1 MRGITFLL
9 LLSLSL
15 PLLSLTEI
23 EKTVREIKIL
33 NLLNGLELSREQMK
47 FILSKA
53 KEAKK
58 LREEMEAKLKPYE
71 SLYLDTLRNLKR
83 ELMKGGVID
92 GRLRRQVG
100 RMQVQ
105 KKKIMR
111 DYYDKLFKL
120 AEEVEKNLQDYQ
132 LNALSSYKPCL
143 IPPKE
148 GNRIGQAENYR
159 ALERILMEIR
169 EAPESVYALKK
180 EEWAEEIVK
189 AGKLHSSFKI
199 VDEEK
204 EKERIIKIFEEARA
218 LSDVE
223 FALEKSN
230 LARKLKE
237 NFTVPHLSFGVKN
250 KILNYLLAPEV
261 IPLLEEK
268 LRKKKTYVT
277 SSG

>member
-1 MRGITFLL
+1 MVMRGITFLL

-83 ELMKGGVID
+83 ELIKGGVID

-268 LRKKKTYVT
+268 LRKKKLM
-277 SSG
+277 

>member
-1 MRGITFLL
+1 MMRGITFLL
-9 LLSLSL
+9 ILSLSL

-83 ELMKGGVID
+83 ELINGGVID

-105 KKKIMR
+105 KKKIKR

-132 LNALSSYKPCL
+132 LNALSNYKPCL

-268 LRKKKTYVT
+268 LRKKKLM
-277 SSG
+277 

>member
-1 MRGITFLL
+1 
-9 LLSLSL
+9 
-15 PLLSLTEI
+15 
-23 EKTVREIKIL
+23 
-33 NLLNGLELSREQMK
+33 
-47 FILSKA
+47 
-53 KEAKK
+53 
-58 LREEMEAKLKPYE
+58 
-71 SLYLDTLRNLKR
+71 
-83 ELMKGGVID
+83 
-92 GRLRRQVG
+92 
-100 RMQVQ
+100 
-105 KKKIMR
+105 
-111 DYYDKLFKL
+111 
-120 AEEVEKNLQDYQ
+120 
-132 LNALSSYKPCL
+132 
-143 IPPKE
+143 
-148 GNRIGQAENYR
+148 
-159 ALERILMEIR
+159 MEIR

-268 LRKKKTYVT
+268 LRKKKLM
-277 SSG
+277 

>member
-1 MRGITFLL
+1 MVMRGITFLL

-83 ELMKGGVID
+83 ELIKGGVID

-132 LNALSSYKPCL
+132 LNALSS
-143 IPPKE
+143 
-148 GNRIGQAENYR
+148 
-159 ALERILMEIR
+159 
-169 EAPESVYALKK
+169 
-180 EEWAEEIVK
+180 
-189 AGKLHSSFKI
+189 
-199 VDEEK
+199 
-204 EKERIIKIFEEARA
+204 
-218 LSDVE
+218 
-223 FALEKSN
+223 
-230 LARKLKE
+230 
-237 NFTVPHLSFGVKN
+237 
-250 KILNYLLAPEV
+250 
-261 IPLLEEK
+261 
-268 LRKKKTYVT
+268 
-277 SSG
+277 

>member
-268 LRKKKTYVT
+268 LRKKKLM
-277 SSG
+277 

>member
-1 MRGITFLL
+1 MVMRGITFLL

-268 LRKKKTYVT
+268 LRKKKLM
-277 SSG
+277 